1 MFSGDWCRALSLET
15 GVQHARTTGRD
26 NLFAMPPLDQRREA
40 AIADFLK
47 RLRAVLG
54 GHLVDVRLFG
64 SVARGDARPDS
75 DIDILVVVQPD
86 DERARLE
93 RVAVDTA
100 FDLNLQH
107 DVYISPRVLTPG
119 ILADPIWGQTPFLKA
134 VQRESVAL

>member
-1 MFSGDWCRALSLET
+1 
-15 GVQHARTTGRD
+15 
-26 NLFAMPPLDQRREA
+26 MPPLDRRHQV

-47 RLRAVLG
+47 RLRPVLG
-54 GHLVDVRLFG
+54 DHLVDVRLFG

-100 FDLNLQH
+100 FDVNLQH

-119 ILADPIWGQTPFLKA
+119 ILADPVWGQTPFLRA